1 MGDITKV
8 WASLDEKGL
17 IGRSSD
23 TMLAVEN
30 HVLREKINRLEEQV
44 EKQKKYILVLQ
55 QRLLILGESHFPR
68 E

>member
-1 MGDITKV
+1 MEMIEV
-8 WASLDEKGL
+8 KGL

-44 EKQKKYILVLQ
+44 ERQSKYILVLQ